1 MSGSK
6 PIEVLPVKHE
16 FWTSL
21 VVQCIRICL
30 SVQGTQVRSLVL
42 EDSTCHRAT
51 KTMYHNY

>member
-30 SVQGTQVRSLVL
+30 SVQRHRSIPGLERFHVL
-42 EDSTCHRAT
+42 SG
-51 KTMYHNY
+51 N